1 MGLDMYAYRIKG
13 KLSSEKKP
21 CINPQPEEFFYWRK
35 NRHLNN
41 VMKNIFIRKYGRNE
55 EFNCRLL
62 NLDSNDLDY
71 IENLIR
77 SDRIE
82 EYDAPGLFFGDNDY
96 EEELIEYLTEI
107 FSDNMPTLT
116 ELNDY
121 ISYEWEQIYKAIGF
135 KECKD
140 NE

>member
-13 KLSSEKKP
+13 NLSSEKKP

-96 EEELIEYLTEI
+96 DEEERDLAFIRLAREVLASGDKVYYYC
-107 FSDNMPTLT
+107 S
-116 ELNDY
+116 
-121 ISYEWEQIYKAIGF
+121 W
-135 KECKD
+135 
-140 NE
+140 

>member
-13 KLSSEKKP
+13 NLSSEKKP

-82 EYDAPGLFFGDNDY
+82 EYDAPGFFFGSNDY
-96 EEELIEYLTEI
+96 DEEA
-107 FSDNMPTLT
+107 
-116 ELNDY
+116 
-121 ISYEWEQIYKAIGF
+121 YERDLVFIRLAREVLASGDKVYYYCSW
-135 KECKD
+135 
-140 NE
+140 

>member
-13 KLSSEKKP
+13 NLSSEKKP

-82 EYDAPGLFFGDNDY
+82 EYDAPGLFFGDNNYDEEAY
-96 EEELIEYLTEI
+96 ERDLVFIRLAREVLASGDKVYYYC
-107 FSDNMPTLT
+107 SWSQ
-116 ELNDY
+116 Y
-121 ISYEWEQIYKAIGF
+121 
-135 KECKD
+135 
-140 NE
+140 